1 MDPNQQTTQQGAQIV
16 NQAQSVTTPTPVSS
30 SIPSGMGQEPKK
42 GGGFLLV
49 FLILLFIAVA
59 VAGGIYYFFVL
70 NGQTSTFTNQ
80 GTISPIPTQV
90 PVPSLSDEQVI
101 DSLDTG
107 TVESEVVDI
116 EKDVQ
121 EL

>member
-16 NQAQSVTTPTPVSS
+16 NQQPITPTPVSS
-30 SIPSGMGQEPKK
+30 SMPPGMGQEPKK
-42 GGGFLLV
+42 SGFLLG
-49 FLILLFIAVA
+49 FLILLFIAIV

-80 GTISPIPTQV
+80 GTISPVPTRIPT
-90 PVPSLSDEQVI
+90 PTLSDEQAI
-101 DSLDTG
+101 DSLNTG
-107 TVESEVVDI
+107 TVDEVVADI

-121 EL
+121 KL